1 MTDRFDAWLET
12 GLRDLEAAVPLGQSV
27 VGLVPRSELVRVSG
41 RGARSLRPV
50 GSLAL
55 AIALLIL
62 VAAVL
67 LPRFNAAA
75 PGASQSAAPSSG
87 GTNPSPSPLASP
99 SATDER
105 TIWLG
110 PFSIVV
116 PSNWHM
122 ISHAVES
129 TPAASFTPAGPFIF
143 FSNVAIADPCPIKFV
158 GAPCLRPLAQLP
170 PDGIVVTFDASATS
184 PLPNPTPIPTNEAL
198 SGACAAMAGE
208 RELGVRFQG
217 FGVTACLRGPDFA
230 ANEAAFN
237 RLVASIPGPP
247 PPAGTRVTVAF
258 TIPESGITLSPPGD
272 AVRATSSDA
281 AYELCLTP
289 GGASCQP
296 SPPTSIQLALIT
308 DTSSGLVKPGTLVW
322 VMSWLG
328 VTTCTPS
335 LGGGPGLPG
344 NQSPIA
350 TPGQPLCDAYAFI
363 DAHSGKFIFSREGP
377 HH

>member
-12 GLRDLEAAVPLGQSV
+12 SLRELEAAVPLGQTV
-27 VGLVPRSELVRVSG
+27 VGGLATAQLVRVSG

-55 AIALLIL
+55 VIALLIL

-75 PGASQSAAPSSG
+75 PGASQSTAPSSG
-87 GTNPSPSPLASP
+87 GTKPSPSSLSSP
-99 SATDER
+99 TVPDER
-105 TIWLG
+105 TIGLG

-116 PSNWHM
+116 PSSWHM
-122 ISHAVES
+122 ITHAVES

-158 GAPCLRPLAQLP
+158 GAQCLRPLAQLP

-184 PLPNPTPIPTNEAL
+184 PLPNPTPIPTIEPPD
-198 SGACAAMAGE
+198 SACAAMAGE

-230 ANEAAFN
+230 ANETAFN

-247 PPAGTRVTVAF
+247 PPAGTRVTAAL
-258 TIPESGITLSPPGD
+258 TIPQSGITLSPPGD
-272 AVRATSSDA
+272 RVPATSSDA

-296 SPPTSIQLALIT
+296 GPPTSIQLALIT
-308 DTSSGLVKPGTLVW
+308 DTRSTLVKPGTLVW
-322 VMSWLG
+322 AIGWLG
-328 VTTCTPS
+328 VTTCFNS
-335 LGGGPGLPG
+335 GGGVGKPG
-344 NQSPIA
+344 NQSPVP
-350 TPGQPLCDAYAFI
+350 TPGQALCDAYTFI
-363 DAHSGKFIFSREGP
+363 DAHSGKFIFGSEGP
-377 HH
+377 DH

>member
-1 MTDRFDAWLET
+1 VTDRFDAWLET
-12 GLRDLEAAVPLGQSV
+12 GLRDLEAAVPLGDSM
-27 VGLVPRSELVRVSG
+27 VGRLAPTELVRVSG
-41 RGARSLRPV
+41 RRTRSLRPV
-50 GSLAL
+50 GPLAL

-67 LPRFNAAA
+67 VPRFNAAGPA
-75 PGASQSAAPSSG
+75 ASQSIAPSTG
-87 GTNPSPSPLASP
+87 GSTVTPSPLS
-99 SATDER
+99 SAAVPDER
-105 TIWLG
+105 TIGLG

-116 PSNWHM
+116 PSSWHM
-122 ISHAVES
+122 VTHTVGT
-129 TPAASFTPAGPFIF
+129 TPGPFIF
-143 FSNVAIADPCPIKFV
+143 LGNVAIADPCPTKFLGV
-158 GAPCLRPLAQLP
+158 QCLRPLAELP
-170 PDGIVVTFDASATS
+170 PDGIVVTFDGSTTTK
-184 PLPNPTPIPTNEAL
+184 LPNPTPIPTNEPL
-198 SGACAAMAGE
+198 GSACAGMAGE
-208 RELGVRFQG
+208 RELAVLFQG

-272 AVRATSSDA
+272 AVPATSSDA

-322 VMSWLG
+322 AMSWLG
-328 VTTCTPS
+328 VTTCVFS
-335 LGGGPGLPG
+335 GGGPGLPG
-344 NQSPIA
+344 SQAPVA
-350 TPGQPLCDAYAFI
+350 TPGQPLCDAYTFV
-363 DAHSGKFIFSREGP
+363 DAHSGKFIFGYAGP